1 MYPNHSGGQNTPPP
15 AQASYHY
22 PPPPSQAPPPQQ
34 AAYPPASQPP
44 TTLPSLSERYPQ
56 QPPPDMA
63 LHHPA
68 TPQYPPQP
76 PPGYPPQQAHYHQ
89 PPYRTHDPYRGP
101 PPPHG
106 AHPYPYPPQQHQPA
120 PRQRTA
126 IACRYCRRR
135 KIRCSGF
142 DQSEDGRCA
151 NCQRFSQECVFTP
164 VSAQT
169 QAFVPVHA
177 VYGRGQHS
185 QGQQLYGAY
194 GQPLPPP
201 QPGQPDPYAS
211 RPPQP
216 YTLPSPT
223 GPHPGQHPHYQQQQP
238 PPQSHAQHYP
248 PPPAQAPVPG
258 YDDRNVVNGNRKR
271 PSGEPHTPTI
281 PPSNPATVPNGAHA
295 DSYRYPDPTTLGAPP
310 VSPASSV
317 SHQSGASA
325 PVPQPYYG
333 SQPPQPRNSP
343 PLAAPYAHEPR
354 ASASP
359 NSTTAAG
366 SNATQYPPYPGEQKL
381 APPSN
386 RSDGRTPPPASTPGG
401 TPTTATASAG
411 GAPRPGMSIS
421 SIVSGDAASPGTRSA
436 RDQDML
442 KRLGK

>member
-1 MYPNHSGGQNTPPP
+1 MAPIPIPILLNSTSQLRDSELRLPAATVDEERFD
-15 AQASYHY
+15 AQALIN
-22 PPPPSQAPPPQQ
+22 PKT
-34 AAYPPASQPP
+34 AAALTASD
-44 TTLPSLSERYPQ
+44 SL
-56 QPPPDMA
+56 
-63 LHHPA
+63 
-68 TPQYPPQP
+68 
-76 PPGYPPQQAHYHQ
+76 
-89 PPYRTHDPYRGP
+89 
-101 PPPHG
+101 
-106 AHPYPYPPQQHQPA
+106 
-120 PRQRTA
+120 
-126 IACRYCRRR
+126 
-135 KIRCSGF
+135 KI
-142 DQSEDGRCA
+142 
-151 NCQRFSQECVFTP
+151 
-164 VSAQT
+164 
-169 QAFVPVHA
+169 HA

-211 RPPQP
+211 RPPQQP

-223 GPHPGQHPHYQQQQP
+223 GPHPGQHPHYQQQPP

-248 PPPAQAPVPG
+248 PPPAQASVPG

-281 PPSNPATVPNGAHA
+281 PPPNPATVTNGAHA

-325 PVPQPYYG
+325 SAPQPYYG
-333 SQPPQPRNSP
+333 SQPPQQRNSP
-343 PLAAPYAHEPR
+343 PIVAPYAHESR

-359 NSTTAAG
+359 NSTTAPG
-366 SNATQYPPYPGEQKL
+366 SSTTQYPPYPGEQKL

-386 RSDGRTPPPASTPGG
+386 RSDGRTPPPATTPGG
-401 TPTTATASAG
+401 TSTIATASTG

-421 SIVSGDAASPGTRSA
+421 SIVSGDAASPGTRSV

>member
-1 MYPNHSGGQNTPPP
+1 M
-15 AQASYHY
+15 
-22 PPPPSQAPPPQQ
+22 
-34 AAYPPASQPP
+34 
-44 TTLPSLSERYPQ
+44 
-56 QPPPDMA
+56 
-63 LHHPA
+63 
-68 TPQYPPQP
+68 
-76 PPGYPPQQAHYHQ
+76 
-89 PPYRTHDPYRGP
+89 
-101 PPPHG
+101 
-106 AHPYPYPPQQHQPA
+106 
-120 PRQRTA
+120 
-126 IACRYCRRR
+126 
-135 KIRCSGF
+135 
-142 DQSEDGRCA
+142 
-151 NCQRFSQECVFTP
+151 
-164 VSAQT
+164 
-169 QAFVPVHA
+169 PVHA

-201 QPGQPDPYAS
+201 QPGQPDPYAAS

-223 GPHPGQHPHYQQQQP
+223 GPHPGQHPHYQQQPP

-248 PPPAQAPVPG
+248 PPPSQAPVPG

-281 PPSNPATVPNGAHA
+281 PPPNPAAVTNGAHA

-325 PVPQPYYG
+325 SAPQQPYYG
-333 SQPPQPRNSP
+333 SQPPQQRNSP
-343 PLAAPYAHEPR
+343 PLATPYAHETR

-359 NSTTAAG
+359 NSTTAVG
-366 SNATQYPPYPGEQKL
+366 STTTQYPPYPGEQKL

-401 TPTTATASAG
+401 TPVTATATAG

-442 KRLGK
+442 QRLGHKKGF